1 MAWRV
6 AVFGSEGWPEGVNLP
21 QGRCSKLSF
30 KLSAHGKASHLAEE
44 VVVVVNLSVL
54 VSLQVVQVFGCNLEH
69 LACPFCI
76 ASGDDGRMEVEETML
91 VKVLVN
97 GNGHVVAYAHNGSE
111 GVGAQAEVCMLA
123 HILEGLA
130 LLLHGIVAAA
140 AAQELQL
147 GALNLRVL
155 ALALAFHQLTR
166 CAYACAGGYL
176 FK

>member
-1 MAWRV
+1 MSWRV
-6 AVFGSEGWPEGVNLP
+6 AVFGSEGRAEGVNLP
-21 QGRCSKLSF
+21 QSRCSKLAF

-44 VVVVVNLSVL
+44 VVVVVNFSVL
-54 VSLQVVQVFGCNLEH
+54 VFLQVVQVFGCNLEH

-91 VKVLVN
+91 VKVLMN
-97 GNGHVVAYAHNGSE
+97 GESHVVAYTHNGAE
-111 GVGAQAEVCMLA
+111 GVGAQAEVCVLA

-130 LLLHGIVAAA
+130 LLLHGIVAAT

-147 GALNLRVL
+147 GALYFRVL
-155 ALALAFHQLTR
+155 ALSLAFHQLAS